1 MAEHENNNVILKG
14 FLIGGVLGAL
24 AGIFFAPKS
33 GKELR
38 SDIKEKGSEVL
49 KDAKEIYADAST
61 KAKEIIEEAKHQAEE
76 LKKEADRHLSEAR
89 QKAKEILARGEKKEA
104 EASESEKGYYGRK
117 RSLNRKEMIMNQ
129 RATLLTISVTVIAAI
144 MVLALI
150 FLIPVL
156 LQVRRTAHEA
166 EKLID
171 SVRVQV
177 APVSRDIAV

>member
-1 MAEHENNNVILKG
+1 MAEHEKQQGHFFMG

-89 QKAKEILARGEKKEA
+89 QKAKEILARGERAVREA
-104 EASESEKGYYGRK
+104 
-117 RSLNRKEMIMNQ
+117 
-129 RATLLTISVTVIAAI
+129 
-144 MVLALI
+144 
-150 FLIPVL
+150 
-156 LQVRRTAHEA
+156 RRGDQSNDETRRCY
-166 EKLID
+166 K
-171 SVRVQV
+171 
-177 APVSRDIAV
+177 